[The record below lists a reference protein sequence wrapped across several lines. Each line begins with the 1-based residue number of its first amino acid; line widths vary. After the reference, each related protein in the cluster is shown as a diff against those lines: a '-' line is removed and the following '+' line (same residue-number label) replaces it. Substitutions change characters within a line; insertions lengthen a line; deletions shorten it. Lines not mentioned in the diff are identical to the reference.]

1 MPKSK
6 EKIFIKE
13 SELKQDQESEVF
25 SSKENLD
32 NFETEKF
39 IREENKQNLKKDQL
53 KKNIIAEK
61 HNTLSPEKHEKQP
74 VVIIPVDKKT
84 YEKGLKKSPNSSL
97 RWLAEWCQRLM
108 KMYQFVFHNNQKN
121 DGKNSKINNKI
132 NNNFLKKIIK
142 LVFPFIVLM
151 ILFFIAN
158 YLISL

>member
-13 SELKQDQESEVF
+13 SELKQTQESEVF

-61 HNTLSPEKHEKQP
+61 HNTLSPEKQEKQP

-84 YEKGLKKSPNSSL
+84 YEKGLKKTPNSSL
-97 RWLAEWCQRLM
+97 RWLAEWCRRLM
-108 KMYQFVFHNNQKN
+108 KMSQFVFQNNQKN
-121 DGKNSKINNKI
+121 GANNKINNKI
-132 NNNFLKKIIK
+132 DNNFQKKIIK
-142 LVFPFIVLM
+142 IIFPILIFIVL
-151 ILFFIAN
+151 FYIAN